1 MKLSEDTKEMIQGL
15 ASQIDWEKVAKGP
28 DKDKVVQAFA
38 DKIVASCDDSEKKEA
53 EEVARQEAE
62 AACMNAAVDSGA
74 TTASKELE
82 KYMKEKSQ
90 KIQEA
95 EDNLTAALSGVPEIV
110 NETPEVTDTS
120 VTGMNGNIMGD
131 YGENNPYI
139 ADPVDETGALS
150 DDSLDGLS
158 DQEIADT
165 VNREYLQTPMVVT
178 GGVQSDNAV
187 TPEDVEAASADNN
200 VVTDDDTNLSD
211 DNILSDISDEDLNAE
226 IDSDLGDID
235 FSDILTPEEEE
246 TFYNIFNKIADAA
259 SEGDFAT
266 KIENETGVSAEEAE
280 QIAAS
285 TEAAT
290 IAAVKAQ
297 NGEADTLPTET
308 EVVPPAEDNTGD
320 IDLSDAEMIGLNYD
334 AQTADSGNDEIDQSI
349 ENAIDDY
356 EAQGDYSDE
365 DLYEALCYK
374 FDITNAKE
382 LLAEN
387 KGCVPDAI
395 LGISKILHERLA

>member
-1 MKLSEDTKEMIQGL
+1 MRLSEDTKEMIQGL

-38 DKIVASCDDSEKKEA
+38 DKIAASCDNSEKEEA
-53 EEVARQEAE
+53 EEAARQEAE
-62 AACMNAAVDSGA
+62 AACMNAAVDSG
-74 TTASKELE
+74 TVTASKELE
-82 KYMKEKSQ
+82 KYMKDKSQ
-90 KIQEA
+90 KIKEA
-95 EDNLTAALSGVPEIV
+95 EDNVTAALSGVPKIV
-110 NETPEVTDTS
+110 NETPEVSDTS
-120 VTGMNGNIMGD
+120 ITGMNGNIMGD

-139 ADPVDETGALS
+139 ADPTDDTGILS
-150 DDSLDGLS
+150 DDELEGMS

-187 TPEDVEAASADNN
+187 APEATST
-200 VVTDDDTNLSD
+200 TDDTLTEPTD

-235 FSDILTPEEEE
+235 FSNILTPEEEE

-297 NGEADTLPTET
+297 NNETDPLPNEDI
-308 EVVPPAEDNTGD
+308 PSAEDTTGN

-374 FDITNAKE
+374 FDITNSKE

-395 LGISKILHERLA
+395 LGISRILHERLA

>member
-38 DKIVASCDDSEKKEA
+38 DKITASCDDSEKKEA
-53 EEVARQEAE
+53 EEAARQEAE
-62 AACMNAAVDSGA
+62 AACMNAAVDSGTA
-74 TTASKELE
+74 TASKELE
-82 KYMKEKSQ
+82 KYMKDKSQ
-90 KIQEA
+90 KIKEA
-95 EDNLTAALSGVPEIV
+95 EDNVAAALSGVPEIV
-110 NETPEVTDTS
+110 NETPDVSDTS

-139 ADPVDETGALS
+139 ADPTDDTGILTDDELEGM
-150 DDSLDGLS
+150 S

-165 VNREYLQTPMVVT
+165 VNREYLQTPMVIT

-187 TPEDVEAASADNN
+187 APEATSTA
-200 VVTDDDTNLSD
+200 DDTLTEPTD

>member
-1 MKLSEDTKEMIQGL
+1 MRLSEDTKEMIQGL

-38 DKIVASCDDSEKKEA
+38 DKIAASCDNSEKEEA
-53 EEVARQEAE
+53 EEAARQEAE
-62 AACMNAAVDSGA
+62 AACMNAAVDSG
-74 TTASKELE
+74 TVTASKELE
-82 KYMKEKSQ
+82 KYMKDKSQ
-90 KIQEA
+90 KIKEA
-95 EDNLTAALSGVPEIV
+95 EDNVTAALSGVPKIV
-110 NETPEVTDTS
+110 NETPEVSDTS
-120 VTGMNGNIMGD
+120 ITGMNGNIMGD

-139 ADPVDETGALS
+139 ADPTDDTGILS
-150 DDSLDGLS
+150 DDELEGMS

-187 TPEDVEAASADNN
+187 APEATST
-200 VVTDDDTNLSD
+200 TDDTLTEPTD

-297 NGEADTLPTET
+297 NNETDPLPNEDI
-308 EVVPPAEDNTGD
+308 PSAEDTTGD
-320 IDLSDAEMIGLNYD
+320 TDLSDTEMIGLNYD

-374 FDITNAKE
+374 FDITNSKE

-395 LGISKILHERLA
+395 LGISRILHERLA

>member
-1 MKLSEDTKEMIQGL
+1 MRLSEDTKEMIQGL

-38 DKIVASCDDSEKKEA
+38 DKIAASCDNSEKEEA
-53 EEVARQEAE
+53 EEAARQEAE
-62 AACMNAAVDSGA
+62 AACMNAAVDSG
-74 TTASKELE
+74 TVTASKELE
-82 KYMKEKSQ
+82 KYMKDKSQ
-90 KIQEA
+90 KIKEA
-95 EDNLTAALSGVPEIV
+95 EDNVTAALSGVPKIV
-110 NETPEVTDTS
+110 NETPEVSDTS
-120 VTGMNGNIMGD
+120 ITGMNGNIMGD

-139 ADPVDETGALS
+139 ADPTDDTGILS
-150 DDSLDGLS
+150 DDELEDMS

-178 GGVQSDNAV
+178 GGVQSDNDVA
-187 TPEDVEAASADNN
+187 PETTSTA
-200 VVTDDDTNLSD
+200 DDTLTEPTD

-297 NGEADTLPTET
+297 NNETDPLPNEDIPSTEDT
-308 EVVPPAEDNTGD
+308 TGD

-334 AQTADSGNDEIDQSI
+334 AQTANSGNDEIDQSI

>member
-15 ASQIDWEKVAKGP
+15 ASQIDWEKVTKGP
-28 DKDKVVQAFA
+28 DKDKVIQAFT
-38 DKIVASCDDSEKKEA
+38 DKITASCDDSEKKEA

-62 AACMNAAVDSGA
+62 AACMNATVDNGTA
-74 TTASKELE
+74 TASKELE
-82 KYMKEKSQ
+82 KYMKDKSQ
-90 KIQEA
+90 KIKEA
-95 EDNLTAALSGVPEIV
+95 EDNVTATLSGVPEIV
-110 NETPEVTDTS
+110 NETPEVNSTS

-139 ADPVDETGALS
+139 ADPTDDTGTLS
-150 DDSLDGLS
+150 DDELDGMS

-187 TPEDVEAASADNN
+187 APEANSKTDSVS
-200 VVTDDDTNLSD
+200 TDDISAD

-246 TFYNIFNKIADAA
+246 TFYSIFNKIADAA

-266 KIENETGVSAEEAE
+266 KIENETGVSTEEAE

-297 NGEADTLPTET
+297 NNKSTENSDST
-308 EVVPPAEDNTGD
+308 TND

-334 AQTADSGNDEIDQSI
+334 AKTADSGNDEIDQSI

-374 FDITNAKE
+374 FDITNSKE

-387 KGCVPDAI
+387 KGCIPDAV

>member
-1 MKLSEDTKEMIQGL
+1 MRLSEDTKEMIQGL

-38 DKIVASCDDSEKKEA
+38 DKIAASCDNSEKEEA
-53 EEVARQEAE
+53 EEAARQEAE
-62 AACMNAAVDSGA
+62 AACMNAAVDSG
-74 TTASKELE
+74 TVTASKELE
-82 KYMKEKSQ
+82 KYMKDKSQ
-90 KIQEA
+90 KIKEA
-95 EDNLTAALSGVPEIV
+95 EDNVTAALSGVPKIV
-110 NETPEVTDTS
+110 NETPEVSDTS
-120 VTGMNGNIMGD
+120 ITGMNGNIMGD

-139 ADPVDETGALS
+139 ADPTDDTGILS
-150 DDSLDGLS
+150 DDELEDMS

-187 TPEDVEAASADNN
+187 APEATSTA
-200 VVTDDDTNLSD
+200 DDTLTEPTD

-297 NGEADTLPTET
+297 NNETDPLPNEDI
-308 EVVPPAEDNTGD
+308 PSAEDTTGD

-374 FDITNAKE
+374 FDITNSKE

>member
-1 MKLSEDTKEMIQGL
+1 MRLSEDTKEMIQGL

-38 DKIVASCDDSEKKEA
+38 DKIAASCDNSEKEEA
-53 EEVARQEAE
+53 EEAARQEAE
-62 AACMNAAVDSGA
+62 AACMNAAVDSG
-74 TTASKELE
+74 TVTASKELE
-82 KYMKEKSQ
+82 KYMKDKSQ
-90 KIQEA
+90 KIKEA
-95 EDNLTAALSGVPEIV
+95 EDNVTAALSGVPKIV
-110 NETPEVTDTS
+110 NETPEVSDTS
-120 VTGMNGNIMGD
+120 ITGMNGNIMGD

-139 ADPVDETGALS
+139 ADPTDDTGILS
-150 DDSLDGLS
+150 DDELEDMS

-187 TPEDVEAASADNN
+187 APEATST
-200 VVTDDDTNLSD
+200 TDDTLTEPTD

-235 FSDILTPEEEE
+235 FSNILTPEEEE
-246 TFYNIFNKIADAA
+246 TFYSIFNKIADAA

-297 NGEADTLPTET
+297 NSETDPLPNKDI
-308 EVVPPAEDNTGD
+308 PSAEDTTGD

-374 FDITNAKE
+374 FDITNSKE

-395 LGISKILHERLA
+395 LGISRILHERLA

>member
-15 ASQIDWEKVAKGP
+15 TSQIDWEKVAKGP
-28 DKDKVVQAFA
+28 DKDKVIQAFT
-38 DKIVASCDDSEKKEA
+38 DKITASCDDSEKKEA

-62 AACMNAAVDSGA
+62 AACMNATVDNGTA
-74 TTASKELE
+74 TASKELE
-82 KYMKEKSQ
+82 KYMKDKSQ
-90 KIQEA
+90 KIKEA
-95 EDNLTAALSGVPEIV
+95 EDNVTATLSGVPEIV
-110 NETPEVTDTS
+110 NETPEVNSTS

-139 ADPVDETGALS
+139 ADPTDDTGTLS
-150 DDSLDGLS
+150 DDELDGMS

-187 TPEDVEAASADNN
+187 APEANSKTDSVS
-200 VVTDDDTNLSD
+200 TDDISAD

-246 TFYNIFNKIADAA
+246 TFYSIFNKIADAA

-266 KIENETGVSAEEAE
+266 KIENETGVSTEEAE

-297 NGEADTLPTET
+297 NNKSTENSDST
-308 EVVPPAEDNTGD
+308 TND

-334 AQTADSGNDEIDQSI
+334 AKTADSGNDEIDQSI

-374 FDITNAKE
+374 FDITNSKE

-387 KGCVPDAI
+387 KGCIPDAV

>member
-38 DKIVASCDDSEKKEA
+38 DKITASCDDSEKKEA
-53 EEVARQEAE
+53 EEAARQEAE
-62 AACMNAAVDSGA
+62 AACINAAADSG
-74 TTASKELE
+74 TVTASKELE
-82 KYMKEKSQ
+82 KYMKDKSQ
-90 KIQEA
+90 KIKEA
-95 EDNLTAALSGVPEIV
+95 EDNITAALSGVPEIV
-110 NETPEVTDTS
+110 NETPDVSDTS

-139 ADPVDETGALS
+139 ADPTDDTGILTDDELEGM
-150 DDSLDGLS
+150 S

-187 TPEDVEAASADNN
+187 APEATSTA
-200 VVTDDDTNLSD
+200 DDTLTEPTD

>member
-38 DKIVASCDDSEKKEA
+38 DKIVASCDSSEKKEA
-53 EEVARQEAE
+53 ETAARQEAE
-62 AACMNAAVDSGA
+62 AACMNASVNSGA
-74 TTASKELE
+74 VTASKELD
-82 KYMKEKSQ
+82 KYMKDKSQ
-90 KIQEA
+90 KIKEA
-95 EDNLTAALSGVPEIV
+95 EDNMAMALSGVPEIV
-110 NETPEVTDTS
+110 NETPEVSDTS
-120 VTGMNGNIMGD
+120 ITGMNGNIMGD

-139 ADPVDETGALS
+139 ADPVNETGALS
-150 DDSLDGLS
+150 DEELDNMT

-187 TPEDVEAASADNN
+187 APETTEAADANEATN
-200 VVTDDDTNLSD
+200 AVAEPTDDD
-211 DNILSDISDEDLNAE
+211 ILSDISEEDLNSE
-226 IDSDLGDID
+226 IDSDLSDVD
-235 FSDILTPEEEE
+235 FSEILTPEEEE
-246 TFYNIFNKIADAA
+246 TFVNIFNKIADAA
-259 SEGDFAT
+259 SEGSFAT
-266 KIENETGVSAEEAE
+266 KIENETGVSAEEAK

-297 NGEADTLPTET
+297 NGEQTDLS
-308 EVVPPAEDNTGD
+308 AEQPEAPVEENASNGD
-320 IDLSDAEMIGLNYD
+320 IDLSDAEMVGLNYD

-374 FDITNAKE
+374 FDITNSKE

-387 KGCVPDAI
+387 NNCVPDAI

>member
-1 MKLSEDTKEMIQGL
+1 MRLSEDTKEMIQGL

-38 DKIVASCDDSEKKEA
+38 DKIAASCDNSEKEEA
-53 EEVARQEAE
+53 EEAARQEAE
-62 AACMNAAVDSGA
+62 AACMNAAVDSG
-74 TTASKELE
+74 TVTASKELE
-82 KYMKEKSQ
+82 KYMKDKSQ
-90 KIQEA
+90 KIKEA
-95 EDNLTAALSGVPEIV
+95 EDNVTAALSGVPKIV
-110 NETPEVTDTS
+110 NETPEVSDTS
-120 VTGMNGNIMGD
+120 ITGMNGNIMGD

-139 ADPVDETGALS
+139 ADPTDDTGILS
-150 DDSLDGLS
+150 DDELEDMS

-187 TPEDVEAASADNN
+187 APEATST
-200 VVTDDDTNLSD
+200 TDDTLTEPTD

-235 FSDILTPEEEE
+235 FSNILTPEEEE

-297 NGEADTLPTET
+297 NNETDPLPNEDI
-308 EVVPPAEDNTGD
+308 PSAEDTTGD

-374 FDITNAKE
+374 FDITNSKE

-395 LGISKILHERLA
+395 LGISRILHKRLA

>member
-38 DKIVASCDDSEKKEA
+38 DKITASCDDSEKKEA

-82 KYMKEKSQ
+82 KYMKDKSQ
-90 KIQEA
+90 KIKEA
-95 EDNLTAALSGVPEIV
+95 EDNVTAALSGVPEIV
-110 NETPEVTDTS
+110 NETPDVSDTS

-139 ADPVDETGALS
+139 ADPTDDTGILTDDELEGM
-150 DDSLDGLS
+150 S

-187 TPEDVEAASADNN
+187 APETTSTTDN
-200 VVTDDDTNLSD
+200 TLTEPTD

-297 NGEADTLPTET
+297 NGETDTLPTET
-308 EVVPPAEDNTGD
+308 ETVPPAENDTGD

-334 AQTADSGNDEIDQSI
+334 AQTADNGNDEIDQSI

>member
-1 MKLSEDTKEMIQGL
+1 MRLSEDTKEMIQGL

-38 DKIVASCDDSEKKEA
+38 DKIAASCDNSEKEEA
-53 EEVARQEAE
+53 EEAARQEAE
-62 AACMNAAVDSGA
+62 AACMNAAVDSG
-74 TTASKELE
+74 TVTASKELE
-82 KYMKEKSQ
+82 KYMKDKSQ
-90 KIQEA
+90 KIKEA
-95 EDNLTAALSGVPEIV
+95 EDNVTAALSGVPKIV
-110 NETPEVTDTS
+110 NETPEVSDTS
-120 VTGMNGNIMGD
+120 ITGMNGNIMGD

-139 ADPVDETGALS
+139 ADPTDDTGILS
-150 DDSLDGLS
+150 DDELEDMS

-187 TPEDVEAASADNN
+187 APEATST
-200 VVTDDDTNLSD
+200 TDDALTEPTD

-297 NGEADTLPTET
+297 NGEAGTLPTET
-308 EVVPPAEDNTGD
+308 EVVPPAEDDTGD

-334 AQTADSGNDEIDQSI
+334 AQTADNGNDEIDQSI

>member
-38 DKIVASCDDSEKKEA
+38 DKITASCDDSEKKEA

-62 AACMNAAVDSGA
+62 AACMNAAVDSGTA
-74 TTASKELE
+74 TASKELE
-82 KYMKEKSQ
+82 KYMKDKSQ
-90 KIQEA
+90 KIKEA
-95 EDNLTAALSGVPEIV
+95 EDNVAAALSGVPEIV
-110 NETPEVTDTS
+110 NETPDVSDTS

-139 ADPVDETGALS
+139 ADPTDDTGILTDDELEGM
-150 DDSLDGLS
+150 S

-187 TPEDVEAASADNN
+187 APEATST
-200 VVTDDDTNLSD
+200 TDDTLTEPTD

-308 EVVPPAEDNTGD
+308 ETVPPAEDDTGD

-334 AQTADSGNDEIDQSI
+334 AQTADNGNDEIDQSI

>member
-1 MKLSEDTKEMIQGL
+1 MRLSEDTKEMIQGL

-38 DKIVASCDDSEKKEA
+38 DKIAASCDNSEKEEA
-53 EEVARQEAE
+53 EEAARQEAE
-62 AACMNAAVDSGA
+62 AACMNAAVDSG
-74 TTASKELE
+74 TVTASKELE
-82 KYMKEKSQ
+82 KYMKDKSQ
-90 KIQEA
+90 KIKEA
-95 EDNLTAALSGVPEIV
+95 EDNVTAALSGVPKIV
-110 NETPEVTDTS
+110 NETPEVSDTS
-120 VTGMNGNIMGD
+120 ITGMNGNIMGD

-139 ADPVDETGALS
+139 ADPTDDTGILS
-150 DDSLDGLS
+150 DDELEDMS

-187 TPEDVEAASADNN
+187 APETTSTA
-200 VVTDDDTNLSD
+200 DDTFTEPTD

-280 QIAAS
+280 HIQIGSFTLTLEDAKAYQYSFS
-285 TEAAT
+285 TRKR
-290 IAAVKAQ
+290 IY
-297 NGEADTLPTET
+297 NW
-308 EVVPPAEDNTGD
+308 
-320 IDLSDAEMIGLNYD
+320 
-334 AQTADSGNDEIDQSI
+334 
-349 ENAIDDY
+349 
-356 EAQGDYSDE
+356 E
-365 DLYEALCYK
+365 DLNVTVW
-374 FDITNAKE
+374 I
-382 LLAEN
+382 
-387 KGCVPDAI
+387 
-395 LGISKILHERLA
+395 

>member
-38 DKIVASCDDSEKKEA
+38 DKITASCDDSEKKEA
-53 EEVARQEAE
+53 EEAARQEAE
-62 AACMNAAVDSGA
+62 AACMNATVDNGTA
-74 TTASKELE
+74 TASKELE
-82 KYMKEKSQ
+82 KYMKDKSQ
-90 KIQEA
+90 KIKEA
-95 EDNLTAALSGVPEIV
+95 EDNVTAALSGVPEIV
-110 NETPEVTDTS
+110 NETPDVSDTS

-139 ADPVDETGALS
+139 ADPTDDTGILTDDELEGM
-150 DDSLDGLS
+150 S

-187 TPEDVEAASADNN
+187 APEATSTA
-200 VVTDDDTNLSD
+200 DDTLTEPTD

>member
-1 MKLSEDTKEMIQGL
+1 MRLSEDTKEMIQGL

-38 DKIVASCDDSEKKEA
+38 DKIAASCDNSEKEEA
-53 EEVARQEAE
+53 EEAARQEAE
-62 AACMNAAVDSGA
+62 AACMNAAVDSG
-74 TTASKELE
+74 TVTASKELE
-82 KYMKEKSQ
+82 KYMKDKSQ
-90 KIQEA
+90 KIKEA
-95 EDNLTAALSGVPEIV
+95 EDNVTATLSGVPKIV
-110 NETPEVTDTS
+110 NETPEVSDTS
-120 VTGMNGNIMGD
+120 ITGMNGNIMGD

-139 ADPVDETGALS
+139 ADPTDDTGILS
-150 DDSLDGLS
+150 DDELEDMS

-187 TPEDVEAASADNN
+187 APETTSTA
-200 VVTDDDTNLSD
+200 DDTFTEPTD

-297 NGEADTLPTET
+297 NNKTDPLPNEDIPSTED
-308 EVVPPAEDNTGD
+308 ATGD

-374 FDITNAKE
+374 FDITNSKE

-395 LGISKILHERLA
+395 LGISRILHERLA

>member
-1 MKLSEDTKEMIQGL
+1 MRLSEDTKEMIQGL

-38 DKIVASCDDSEKKEA
+38 DKIAASCDNSEKEEA
-53 EEVARQEAE
+53 EEAARQEAE
-62 AACMNAAVDSGA
+62 AACMNAAVDSG
-74 TTASKELE
+74 TVTASKELE
-82 KYMKEKSQ
+82 KYMKDKSQ
-90 KIQEA
+90 KIKEA
-95 EDNLTAALSGVPEIV
+95 EDNVTAALSGVPKIV
-110 NETPEVTDTS
+110 NETPEVSDTS
-120 VTGMNGNIMGD
+120 ITGMNGNIMGD

-139 ADPVDETGALS
+139 ADPTDDTGILS
-150 DDSLDGLS
+150 DDELEGMS

-178 GGVQSDNAV
+178 GGVQSDNVVA
-187 TPEDVEAASADNN
+187 PEATST
-200 VVTDDDTNLSD
+200 TDDTLTEPTD

-235 FSDILTPEEEE
+235 FSNILTPEEEE
-246 TFYNIFNKIADAA
+246 TFYSIFNKIADAA

-297 NGEADTLPTET
+297 NSETDPLPNKDI
-308 EVVPPAEDNTGD
+308 PSAEDTTGD

-374 FDITNAKE
+374 FDITNSKE

-395 LGISKILHERLA
+395 LGISRILHERLA

>member
-38 DKIVASCDDSEKKEA
+38 DKITASCDDSEKKEA

-62 AACMNAAVDSGA
+62 AACMNAAVDSGTA
-74 TTASKELE
+74 TASKELE
-82 KYMKEKSQ
+82 KYMKDKSQ
-90 KIQEA
+90 KIKEA
-95 EDNLTAALSGVPEIV
+95 EDNVAAALSGVPEIV
-110 NETPEVTDTS
+110 NETPDVSDTS

-139 ADPVDETGALS
+139 ADPTDDTGILTDDELEGM
-150 DDSLDGLS
+150 S

-187 TPEDVEAASADNN
+187 TPEATSAA
-200 VVTDDDTNLSD
+200 DDTLTEPTD

-308 EVVPPAEDNTGD
+308 ETVPPTEDDTGD

-334 AQTADSGNDEIDQSI
+334 AQTADNGNDEIDQSI

>member
-38 DKIVASCDDSEKKEA
+38 DKITASCDDSEKKEA

-62 AACMNAAVDSGA
+62 AACMNAAVDNGTA
-74 TTASKELE
+74 TASKELE
-82 KYMKEKSQ
+82 KYMKDKSQ
-90 KIQEA
+90 KIKEA
-95 EDNLTAALSGVPEIV
+95 EDNVTAALSGVPEIV
-110 NETPEVTDTS
+110 NETPDVSDTS

-139 ADPVDETGALS
+139 ADPTDDTGILS
-150 DDSLDGLS
+150 DDDLEGMS

-187 TPEDVEAASADNN
+187 APEATSTA
-200 VVTDDDTNLSD
+200 DDTLTEPTD

-297 NGEADTLPTET
+297 NGETDTLPTET
-308 EVVPPAEDNTGD
+308 ETVPPAENDTGD

-334 AQTADSGNDEIDQSI
+334 AQTADNGNDEIDQSI

>member
-1 MKLSEDTKEMIQGL
+1 MRLSEDTKEMIQGL

-38 DKIVASCDDSEKKEA
+38 DKIAASCDNSEKEEA
-53 EEVARQEAE
+53 EEAARQEAE
-62 AACMNAAVDSGA
+62 AACMNAAVDSG
-74 TTASKELE
+74 TVTASKELE
-82 KYMKEKSQ
+82 KYMKDKSQ
-90 KIQEA
+90 KIKEA
-95 EDNLTAALSGVPEIV
+95 EDNVTAALSGVPKIV
-110 NETPEVTDTS
+110 NETPEVSDTS
-120 VTGMNGNIMGD
+120 ITGMNGNIMGD

-139 ADPVDETGALS
+139 ADPTDDTGILS
-150 DDSLDGLS
+150 DDELEDMS

-187 TPEDVEAASADNN
+187 APEATSTA
-200 VVTDDDTNLSD
+200 DDTLTEPTD

-297 NGEADTLPTET
+297 NGEAGTLPTET
-308 EVVPPAEDNTGD
+308 EVVPPAEDDTGD
-320 IDLSDAEMIGLNYD
+320 IDMSDAEMIGLNYD
-334 AQTADSGNDEIDQSI
+334 AQTADNGNDEIDQSI

>member
-1 MKLSEDTKEMIQGL
+1 MRLSEDTKEMIQGL

-38 DKIVASCDDSEKKEA
+38 DKIAASCDNSEKEEA
-53 EEVARQEAE
+53 EEAARQEAE
-62 AACMNAAVDSGA
+62 AACMNAAVDSG
-74 TTASKELE
+74 TVTASKELE
-82 KYMKEKSQ
+82 KYMKDKSQ
-90 KIQEA
+90 KIKEA
-95 EDNLTAALSGVPEIV
+95 EDNVTAALSGVPKIV
-110 NETPEVTDTS
+110 NETPEVSDTS
-120 VTGMNGNIMGD
+120 ITGMNGNIMGD

-139 ADPVDETGALS
+139 ADPTDDTGILS
-150 DDSLDGLS
+150 DDELEDMS

-187 TPEDVEAASADNN
+187 APEATPTA
-200 VVTDDDTNLSD
+200 DDTLTEPTD

-297 NGEADTLPTET
+297 NGETGTLPTET
-308 EVVPPAEDNTGD
+308 EVVPPAEDDTGD

-374 FDITNAKE
+374 FDITNSKE

-395 LGISKILHERLA
+395 LGISRILHERLA

>member
-38 DKIVASCDDSEKKEA
+38 DKITASCDDSEKKEA

-62 AACMNAAVDSGA
+62 AACMNAAVDSGTA
-74 TTASKELE
+74 TASKELE
-82 KYMKEKSQ
+82 KYMKDKSQ
-90 KIQEA
+90 KIKEA
-95 EDNLTAALSGVPEIV
+95 EDNVAAALSGVPEIV
-110 NETPEVTDTS
+110 NETPDVSDTS

-139 ADPVDETGALS
+139 ADPTDDTGILTDDELEGMT
-150 DDSLDGLS
+150 

-187 TPEDVEAASADNN
+187 APETTPAA
-200 VVTDDDTNLSD
+200 DDTLTEPTD

-246 TFYNIFNKIADAA
+246 TFYNIFTKIADAA

-297 NGEADTLPTET
+297 NGEADTLPTE
-308 EVVPPAEDNTGD
+308 VVPPAEDTTDN

-334 AQTADSGNDEIDQSI
+334 AQTADNGNDEIDQSI

>member
-1 MKLSEDTKEMIQGL
+1 MRLSEDTKEMIQGL

-38 DKIVASCDDSEKKEA
+38 DKIAASCDNSEKEEA
-53 EEVARQEAE
+53 EEAARQEAE
-62 AACMNAAVDSGA
+62 AACMNAAVDSG
-74 TTASKELE
+74 TVTASKELE
-82 KYMKEKSQ
+82 KYMKDKSQ
-90 KIQEA
+90 KIKEA
-95 EDNLTAALSGVPEIV
+95 EDNVTAALSGVPKIV
-110 NETPEVTDTS
+110 NETPEVSDTS
-120 VTGMNGNIMGD
+120 ITGMNGNIMGD

-139 ADPVDETGALS
+139 ADPTDDTGILS
-150 DDSLDGLS
+150 DDELEDMS

-187 TPEDVEAASADNN
+187 APEATSTA
-200 VVTDDDTNLSD
+200 DDTLTEPTD

-297 NGEADTLPTET
+297 NGEAGTLPTET
-308 EVVPPAEDNTGD
+308 EVVPPAEDDTGD

-334 AQTADSGNDEIDQSI
+334 AQTADNGNDEIDQSI

>member
-38 DKIVASCDDSEKKEA
+38 DKITASCDDSEKKEA

-62 AACMNAAVDSGA
+62 AACMNAAVDSGT
-74 TTASKELE
+74 TTATKELE
-82 KYMKEKSQ
+82 KYMKDKSQ
-90 KIQEA
+90 KIKEA
-95 EDNLTAALSGVPEIV
+95 EDNVTAALSGVPEIV
-110 NETPEVTDTS
+110 NETPDVSDTS

-139 ADPVDETGALS
+139 ADPTDDTGILTDDELEGM
-150 DDSLDGLS
+150 S

-187 TPEDVEAASADNN
+187 APETTST
-200 VVTDDDTNLSD
+200 TDDTLTEPTD

-290 IAAVKAQ
+290 IAAIKAQ
-297 NGEADTLPTET
+297 NGETDTLPTET
-308 EVVPPAEDNTGD
+308 ETVPPAENDTGD

-334 AQTADSGNDEIDQSI
+334 AQTADNGNDEIDQSI

>member
-38 DKIVASCDDSEKKEA
+38 DKITASCDDSEKKEA

-62 AACMNAAVDSGA
+62 AACMNAAVDNGTA
-74 TTASKELE
+74 TASKELE
-82 KYMKEKSQ
+82 KYMKDKSQ
-90 KIQEA
+90 KIKEA
-95 EDNLTAALSGVPEIV
+95 EDSVAAALSGVPEIV
-110 NETPEVTDTS
+110 NETPDVSDTS

-139 ADPVDETGALS
+139 ADPTDDTGILTDDELEGM
-150 DDSLDGLS
+150 S

-187 TPEDVEAASADNN
+187 APEATSTA
-200 VVTDDDTNLSD
+200 DDTLTEPTD

-297 NGEADTLPTET
+297 NGEADTLSTET
-308 EVVPPAEDNTGD
+308 EVVPPAEDDTGD

-334 AQTADSGNDEIDQSI
+334 AQTADNGNDEIDQSI

>member
-38 DKIVASCDDSEKKEA
+38 DKITASCDDSEKKEA

-82 KYMKEKSQ
+82 KYMKDKSQ
-90 KIQEA
+90 KIKEA
-95 EDNLTAALSGVPEIV
+95 EDSVAAALSGVPEIV
-110 NETPEVTDTS
+110 NETPDVSDTS

-139 ADPVDETGALS
+139 ADPTDDTGILTDDELEGM
-150 DDSLDGLS
+150 S

-187 TPEDVEAASADNN
+187 APETTST
-200 VVTDDDTNLSD
+200 TDDTLTEPTD

-297 NGEADTLPTET
+297 NGETDTLPTET
-308 EVVPPAEDNTGD
+308 ETVPPAENDTGD

-334 AQTADSGNDEIDQSI
+334 AQTADNGNDEIDQSI

>member
-1 MKLSEDTKEMIQGL
+1 MRLSEDTKEMIQGL

-38 DKIVASCDDSEKKEA
+38 DKIAASCDNSEKE
-53 EEVARQEAE
+53 EAE
-62 AACMNAAVDSGA
+62 AACMNAAVDSG
-74 TTASKELE
+74 TVTASKELE
-82 KYMKEKSQ
+82 KYMKDKSQ
-90 KIQEA
+90 KIKEA
-95 EDNLTAALSGVPEIV
+95 EDNVTAALSGVPKIV
-110 NETPEVTDTS
+110 NETPEVSDTS
-120 VTGMNGNIMGD
+120 ITGMNGNIMGD

-139 ADPVDETGALS
+139 ADPTDDTGILS
-150 DDSLDGLS
+150 DDELEDMS

-178 GGVQSDNAV
+178 GGVQSDNVVA
-187 TPEDVEAASADNN
+187 PEATST
-200 VVTDDDTNLSD
+200 TDDTLTEPTD

-297 NGEADTLPTET
+297 NNKTDPLPNEDIPSTED
-308 EVVPPAEDNTGD
+308 ATGD

-374 FDITNAKE
+374 FDITNSKE

-395 LGISKILHERLA
+395 LGISRILHERLA

>member
-38 DKIVASCDDSEKKEA
+38 DKITASCDDSEKKEA
-53 EEVARQEAE
+53 EEAARQEAE
-62 AACMNAAVDSGA
+62 AACINAAADSG
-74 TTASKELE
+74 TVTASKELE
-82 KYMKEKSQ
+82 KYMKDKSQ
-90 KIQEA
+90 KIKEA
-95 EDNLTAALSGVPEIV
+95 EDNVTAALSGVPEIV
-110 NETPEVTDTS
+110 NETPDVSDTS

-139 ADPVDETGALS
+139 ADPTDDTGILTDDELEGM
-150 DDSLDGLS
+150 S

-187 TPEDVEAASADNN
+187 APEATSTA
-200 VVTDDDTNLSD
+200 DDTLTEPTD

>member
-1 MKLSEDTKEMIQGL
+1 MRLSEDTKEMIQGL

-38 DKIVASCDDSEKKEA
+38 DKIAASCDNSEKEEA
-53 EEVARQEAE
+53 EEAARQEAE
-62 AACMNAAVDSGA
+62 AACINAAVDSG
-74 TTASKELE
+74 TVTASKELE
-82 KYMKEKSQ
+82 KYMKDKSQ
-90 KIQEA
+90 KIKEA
-95 EDNLTAALSGVPEIV
+95 EDNVVAALSGVPKIV
-110 NETPEVTDTS
+110 NETPEVSDTS
-120 VTGMNGNIMGD
+120 ITGMNGNIMGD

-139 ADPVDETGALS
+139 ADPTDDTGILS
-150 DDSLDGLS
+150 DDELEGMS

-187 TPEDVEAASADNN
+187 APEATSTA
-200 VVTDDDTNLSD
+200 DDTLTEPTD

-297 NGEADTLPTET
+297 NNETDPLPNEDI
-308 EVVPPAEDNTGD
+308 PSAEDTTGD

-334 AQTADSGNDEIDQSI
+334 AQTANSGNDEIDQSI

-374 FDITNAKE
+374 FDITNSKE

-395 LGISKILHERLA
+395 LGISRILHERLA

>member
-1 MKLSEDTKEMIQGL
+1 MRLSEDTKEMIQGL

-38 DKIVASCDDSEKKEA
+38 DKIAASCDNSEKEEA
-53 EEVARQEAE
+53 EEAARQEAE
-62 AACMNAAVDSGA
+62 AACMNAAVDSG
-74 TTASKELE
+74 TVTASKELE
-82 KYMKEKSQ
+82 KYMKDKSQ
-90 KIQEA
+90 KIKEA
-95 EDNLTAALSGVPEIV
+95 EDNVTAALSGVPKIV
-110 NETPEVTDTS
+110 NETPEVSDTS
-120 VTGMNGNIMGD
+120 ITGMNGNIMGD

-139 ADPVDETGALS
+139 ADPTDDTGILS
-150 DDSLDGLS
+150 DDELEDMS

-187 TPEDVEAASADNN
+187 APETTSTA
-200 VVTDDDTNLSD
+200 DDTFTEPTD

-297 NGEADTLPTET
+297 NNETDPLPNEDI
-308 EVVPPAEDNTGD
+308 PSAEDTTGD

-374 FDITNAKE
+374 FDITNSKE

-395 LGISKILHERLA
+395 LGISKILHKRLA

>member
-1 MKLSEDTKEMIQGL
+1 MRLSEDTKEMIQGL

-38 DKIVASCDDSEKKEA
+38 DKIAASCDNSEKEEA
-53 EEVARQEAE
+53 EEAARQEAE
-62 AACMNAAVDSGA
+62 AACMNAAVDSG
-74 TTASKELE
+74 TVTASKELE
-82 KYMKEKSQ
+82 KYMKDKSQ
-90 KIQEA
+90 KIKEA
-95 EDNLTAALSGVPEIV
+95 EDNVTAALSGVPKIV
-110 NETPEVTDTS
+110 NETPEVSDTS
-120 VTGMNGNIMGD
+120 ITGMNGNIMGD

-139 ADPVDETGALS
+139 ADPTDDTGILS
-150 DDSLDGLS
+150 DDELEGMS

-187 TPEDVEAASADNN
+187 APEATST
-200 VVTDDDTNLSD
+200 TDDALTEPTD

-235 FSDILTPEEEE
+235 FSNILTPEEEE

-297 NGEADTLPTET
+297 NNETDPLPNKDIPSTEDT
-308 EVVPPAEDNTGD
+308 TGD

-374 FDITNAKE
+374 FDITNSKE

-395 LGISKILHERLA
+395 LGISRILHERLA

>member
-1 MKLSEDTKEMIQGL
+1 MRLSEDTKEMIQGL

-38 DKIVASCDDSEKKEA
+38 DKIAASCDNSEKEEA
-53 EEVARQEAE
+53 EEAARQEAE
-62 AACMNAAVDSGA
+62 AACMNAAVDSG
-74 TTASKELE
+74 TVTASKELE
-82 KYMKEKSQ
+82 KYMKDKSQ
-90 KIQEA
+90 KIKEA
-95 EDNLTAALSGVPEIV
+95 EDNVTAALSGVPKIV
-110 NETPEVTDTS
+110 NETPEVSDTS
-120 VTGMNGNIMGD
+120 ITGMNGNIMGD

-139 ADPVDETGALS
+139 ADPTDDTGILS
-150 DDSLDGLS
+150 DDELEGMS

-187 TPEDVEAASADNN
+187 APEATSTA
-200 VVTDDDTNLSD
+200 DDTLTEPAD

-297 NGEADTLPTET
+297 NSET
-308 EVVPPAEDNTGD
+308 DPLSNEDISSAENTTGD

-374 FDITNAKE
+374 FDITNSKE

>member
-1 MKLSEDTKEMIQGL
+1 MRLSEDTKEMIQGL

-38 DKIVASCDDSEKKEA
+38 DKIAASCDNSEKEEA
-53 EEVARQEAE
+53 EEAARQEAE
-62 AACMNAAVDSGA
+62 AACMNAAVDSG
-74 TTASKELE
+74 TVTASKELE
-82 KYMKEKSQ
+82 KYMKDKSQ
-90 KIQEA
+90 KIKEA
-95 EDNLTAALSGVPEIV
+95 EDNVTAALSGVPKIV
-110 NETPEVTDTS
+110 NETPEVSDTS
-120 VTGMNGNIMGD
+120 ITGMNGNIMGD

-139 ADPVDETGALS
+139 ADPTDDTGILS
-150 DDSLDGLS
+150 DDELEDMS

-187 TPEDVEAASADNN
+187 APETTSTA
-200 VVTDDDTNLSD
+200 DDTLTEPTD

-297 NGEADTLPTET
+297 NNETGPLPNEDI
-308 EVVPPAEDNTGD
+308 PSAEDTTGD

-374 FDITNAKE
+374 FDITNSKE

>member
-1 MKLSEDTKEMIQGL
+1 MRLSEDTKEMIQGL

-38 DKIVASCDDSEKKEA
+38 DKIAASCDNSEKEEA
-53 EEVARQEAE
+53 EEAARQEAE
-62 AACMNAAVDSGA
+62 AACMNAAVDSG
-74 TTASKELE
+74 TVTASKELE
-82 KYMKEKSQ
+82 KYMKDKSQ
-90 KIQEA
+90 KIKEA
-95 EDNLTAALSGVPEIV
+95 EDNVTAALSGVPKIV
-110 NETPEVTDTS
+110 NETPEVSDTS
-120 VTGMNGNIMGD
+120 ITGMNGNIMGD

-139 ADPVDETGALS
+139 ADPTDDTGILS
-150 DDSLDGLS
+150 DDELEGMS

-187 TPEDVEAASADNN
+187 APEATST
-200 VVTDDDTNLSD
+200 TDDTLTEPTD

-235 FSDILTPEEEE
+235 FSNILTPEEEE

-297 NGEADTLPTET
+297 NNETDPLPNEDI
-308 EVVPPAEDNTGD
+308 PSAEDTTGD
-320 IDLSDAEMIGLNYD
+320 IDLSDAEIIGLNYD

-374 FDITNAKE
+374 FDITNSKE

-395 LGISKILHERLA
+395 LGISRILHERLA

>member
-1 MKLSEDTKEMIQGL
+1 MRLSEDTKEMIQGL

-38 DKIVASCDDSEKKEA
+38 DKIAASCDNSEKEEA
-53 EEVARQEAE
+53 EEAARQEAE
-62 AACMNAAVDSGA
+62 AACMNAAVDSG
-74 TTASKELE
+74 TVTASKELE
-82 KYMKEKSQ
+82 KYMKDKSQ
-90 KIQEA
+90 KIKEA
-95 EDNLTAALSGVPEIV
+95 EDNVTAALSGVPKIV
-110 NETPEVTDTS
+110 NETPEVSDTS
-120 VTGMNGNIMGD
+120 ITGMNGNIMGD

-139 ADPVDETGALS
+139 ADPTDDTGILS
-150 DDSLDGLS
+150 DDELEDMS

-187 TPEDVEAASADNN
+187 APETTSTA
-200 VVTDDDTNLSD
+200 DDTFAEPTD

-290 IAAVKAQ
+290 IATVKAQ
-297 NGEADTLPTET
+297 NNETDPLPNEDI
-308 EVVPPAEDNTGD
+308 PSAEDTTGD

-374 FDITNAKE
+374 FDITNSKE

-395 LGISKILHERLA
+395 LGISRILHERLA

>member
-1 MKLSEDTKEMIQGL
+1 MRLSEDTKEMIQGL

-38 DKIVASCDDSEKKEA
+38 DKIAASCDNSEKEEA
-53 EEVARQEAE
+53 EEAARQEAE
-62 AACMNAAVDSGA
+62 AACMNAAVDSG
-74 TTASKELE
+74 TVTASKELE
-82 KYMKEKSQ
+82 KYMKDKSQ
-90 KIQEA
+90 KIKEA
-95 EDNLTAALSGVPEIV
+95 EDNVTAALSGVPKIV
-110 NETPEVTDTS
+110 NETPEVSDTS
-120 VTGMNGNIMGD
+120 ITGMNGNIMGD

-139 ADPVDETGALS
+139 ADPTDDTGILS
-150 DDSLDGLS
+150 DDELEDMS

-178 GGVQSDNAV
+178 GGVQSDNVVA
-187 TPEDVEAASADNN
+187 PEATSTA
-200 VVTDDDTNLSD
+200 DDTLTEPTD

-297 NGEADTLPTET
+297 NNKTDPLSNEDIPS
-308 EVVPPAEDNTGD
+308 AEDTTGD

-374 FDITNAKE
+374 FDITNSKE

>member
-38 DKIVASCDDSEKKEA
+38 DKIAASCDNSEKEEA
-53 EEVARQEAE
+53 EEAARQEAE
-62 AACMNAAVDSGA
+62 AACMNAAVDSG
-74 TTASKELE
+74 TVTASKELE
-82 KYMKEKSQ
+82 KYMKDKSQ
-90 KIQEA
+90 KIKEA
-95 EDNLTAALSGVPEIV
+95 EDNVTAALSGVPKIV
-110 NETPEVTDTS
+110 NETPEVSDTS
-120 VTGMNGNIMGD
+120 ITGMNGNIMGD

-139 ADPVDETGALS
+139 ADPTDDTGILS
-150 DDSLDGLS
+150 DDELEGMS

-187 TPEDVEAASADNN
+187 APEATST
-200 VVTDDDTNLSD
+200 TDDTLTEPTD

-235 FSDILTPEEEE
+235 FSNILTPEEEE

-297 NGEADTLPTET
+297 NNETDPLPNEDILS
-308 EVVPPAEDNTGD
+308 AEDTTGD

-334 AQTADSGNDEIDQSI
+334 AQTADNGNDEIDQSI

-374 FDITNAKE
+374 FDITNSKE

-395 LGISKILHERLA
+395 LGISRILHERLA

>member
-1 MKLSEDTKEMIQGL
+1 MRLSEDTKEMIQGL

-38 DKIVASCDDSEKKEA
+38 DKIAASCDNSEKEEA
-53 EEVARQEAE
+53 EEAARQEAE
-62 AACMNAAVDSGA
+62 AACMNAAVDSG
-74 TTASKELE
+74 TVTASKELE
-82 KYMKEKSQ
+82 KYMKDKSQ
-90 KIQEA
+90 KIKEA
-95 EDNLTAALSGVPEIV
+95 EDNVTAALSGVPKIV
-110 NETPEVTDTS
+110 NETPEVSDTS
-120 VTGMNGNIMGD
+120 ITGMNGNIMGD

-139 ADPVDETGALS
+139 ADPTDDTGILS
-150 DDSLDGLS
+150 DDELEDMS

-187 TPEDVEAASADNN
+187 APETTSTA
-200 VVTDDDTNLSD
+200 DDTFTEPTD

-297 NGEADTLPTET
+297 NNETDPLPNEDI
-308 EVVPPAEDNTGD
+308 PSAEDTTGD
-320 IDLSDAEMIGLNYD
+320 TDLSDAEMIGLNYD
-334 AQTADSGNDEIDQSI
+334 AQTANNGNDEIDQSI

-374 FDITNAKE
+374 FDITNSKE

-395 LGISKILHERLA
+395 LGISKILHKRLA